1 MAYVY
6 FNPNPIKNQRVGDCV
21 VRAISKVMGCNWET
35 AYIGLSAE
43 GMSLYDMPSANYVW
57 GTYLQKNFFRQHM
70 VESTCPNCITVEE
83 FAKKHPNGTYVVATE
98 NHVVAVENGNW
109 YDTWDSG
116 SEIVLF
122 YWEKE
127 I

>member
-1 MAYVY
+1 MAYIY
-6 FNPNPIKNQRVGDCV
+6 YNPNPISARVGDCV
-21 VRAISKVMGCNWET
+21 VRAVSKAMDCSWET

-57 GTYLQKNFFRQHM
+57 GTYLQKNFFRKHL
-70 VESTCPNCITVEE
+70 VDSACPNCVTVAE
-83 FAKKHPNGTYVVATE
+83 FAESHPNGTYVLATD
-98 NHVVAVENGNW
+98 NHVVCCQDGC
-109 YDTWDSG
+109 YFDTWDSG

-122 YWEKE
+122 YWGKE